1 MTDVFT
7 TVYMSSGRKNAMRT
21 LRIRREGG
29 EFFNDNYL
37 CNLCRDPEEAEEKA
51 RDYFDRVFGDRALCV
66 FQADD
71 MPLNDWGAPDPW
83 MVPLLKAIEDGF
95 MPFGK
100 HEGEKIE
107 DQDDGYVLWW
117 AEQEI
122 TENTK
127 LPAAALIDRFKGIA
141 LERNLYKKR
150 EKREAEWA
158 AKRAASSYIG
168 EVDTRQRFSAVVET
182 VTCFE
187 NSYCE
192 DRCVQRLR
200 SGDDLIVYWGWA
212 ELGEVG
218 DAVEFDA
225 RVKKHDEYKDE
236 KQTVVNRPTK
246 IDIEKK
252 GEAK

>member
-168 EVDTRQRFSAVVET
+168 EVDTRQRFTA
-182 VTCFE
+182 
-187 NSYCE
+187 
-192 DRCVQRLR
+192 
-200 SGDDLIVYWGWA
+200 GDDLIVYWGWA